1 MAMTALALASALTVA
16 ACATR
21 VDTHGNLPDPDRM
34 SQIKPGKTQA
44 EVQQLIGS
52 PSSVAA
58 FDRKTWYYISQ
69 RNETFAIFKPEVDDR
84 KILVIRFDDKGV
96 VETVDSLGLEE
107 AKNIKPV
114 ERVTPTAGNEL
125 TVIEQ
130 MLGNF
135 GRFNKKPPSNPS
147 PTGGPGGP
155 AGPSGY

>member
-1 MAMTALALASALTVA
+1 MAAFALASAVTVA

-34 SQIKPGKTQA
+34 AQVKPGKTQA

-52 PSSVAA
+52 PSSIAA

-69 RNETFAIFKPEVDDR
+69 RNETFAIFKPEVDAR
-84 KILVIRFDDKGV
+84 HVVVIRFDDKGV
-96 VETVDSLGLEE
+96 VEAVDNLGLEE

-135 GRFNKKPPSNPS
+135 GRFNKKGSGMPS
-147 PTGGPGGP
+147 TVGGPGGP
-155 AGPSGY
+155 GAP

>member
-1 MAMTALALASALTVA
+1 MAAFAFASALAVG

-34 SQIKPGKTQA
+34 AQVKPGKTQA
-44 EVQQLIGS
+44 EIQQLLGS
-52 PSSVAA
+52 PSSIAA

-69 RNETFAIFKPEVDDR
+69 RNETFAIFKPEIDARNVV
-84 KILVIRFDDKGV
+84 VIRFDDKGV
-96 VETVDSLGLEE
+96 VEAVDNLGLEE

-135 GRFNKKPPSNPS
+135 GRFNKKGSGMPSTVGG
-147 PTGGPGGP
+147 PTGPGAP
-155 AGPSGY
+155 